1 MRKRLQNIIRE
12 YPKLY
17 LDEINFNDN
26 TFELEVDL
34 FDSQYEEHKDFQK
47 DCIEIIQDFENI
59 GFRCAYDL
67 EYSDTIC
74 RIYIII

>member
-12 YPKLY
+12 YPKLF
-17 LDEINFNDN
+17 LDEIDFNDA

-34 FDSQYEEHKDFQK
+34 FNSQYNTQKDFQK
-47 DCIEIIQDFENI
+47 DCIKIVQEFENI
-59 GFRCAYDL
+59 GFRCAYDP